1 MKFARFRLILSIW
14 LFLLSSVFPALT
26 KSPDIPYE
34 WADIER
40 IVVIGDLHGDYD
52 NFVKIL
58 RGTGL
63 VDSNL
68 RWAAGQTHLVQTGDI
83 LDRYDE
89 ARKILDLLM
98 RLEKEA
104 EEAGGM
110 VHVLLGNHEEM
121 NLTGVV
127 FSTYPDYVTLMQFIS
142 FLPDGY
148 RKDKEDE
155 LEKKIIKLRS
165 QGAGLNPDKVINA
178 FWKSLR
184 DDPGARRRYV
194 INLNDEYGDWLR
206 ELNIAIKI
214 NGIVIVHGGISEKY
228 SRWGLQEI
236 NDRFRLE
243 LADYWRAY
251 RRTASPNIVRPS
263 ILYRG
268 ESPLWYR
275 EFATVLEEDIA
286 EELDT
291 TLANLGAKA
300 MIIAHTPTLV
310 KTPDDMRRF
319 NGKIWIVDTGISR
332 VYPGG
337 QATAL
342 IIQNGY
348 INVWGL

>member
-98 RLEKEA
+98 RLDKEA

-275 EFATVLEEDIA
+275 EFATVPEEDIA

>member
-142 FLPDGY
+142 FLPDSY

-214 NGIVIVHGGISEKY
+214 NGIVFVHGGISEKY

-275 EFATVLEEDIA
+275 EFATVPEEDIA